1 MVYCKQSS
9 KCAKI
14 EPKINGNM
22 SFILPVTENKLNVAA
37 TLHRILN
44 NTNLGFMKDT
54 GRLYF
59 RTWNWAFST
68 VWLSTTAW
76 NSPTMQCGWS
86 WFEMCMFLVI
96 TSCQSEAWTGSW
108 GDGINKG
115 KKGNMRRNCGY
126 FYVFQLKC
134 ATHLLSK
141 Q

>member
-54 GRLYF
+54 GRLYRDLF
-59 RTWNWAFST
+59 QNLE
-68 VWLSTTAW
+68 LSLFNRVIEHDCLEFTHNAVRL
-76 NSPTMQCGWS
+76 
-86 WFEMCMFLVI
+86 ELVRNVHVL
-96 TSCQSEAWTGSW
+96 SHNQLSERSLDW
-108 GDGINKG
+108 I
-115 KKGNMRRNCGY
+115 MRRWN
-126 FYVFQLKC
+126 
-134 ATHLLSK
+134 
-141 Q
+141 